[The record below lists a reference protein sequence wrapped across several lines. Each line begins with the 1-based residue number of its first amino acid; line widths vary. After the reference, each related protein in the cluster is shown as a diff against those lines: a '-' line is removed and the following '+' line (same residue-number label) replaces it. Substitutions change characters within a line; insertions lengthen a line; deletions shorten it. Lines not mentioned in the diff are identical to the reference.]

1 MDTQTIALCVIGF
14 FMTLVIWLIKASQ
27 RRIEKRIDHYE
38 RKNEAEHAKLSEALA
53 QQGKDF
59 HAALA
64 QQGKDFHAALA
75 QQGKEHREAL
85 AQQGKDFHAALAQH
99 SEKHRE
105 ALDQQSKELH
115 AALAQQGK
123 EHREALAQQGKE
135 HREALAQ
142 QGKEHREALAQQ
154 GEELTALRVEV
165 AKLTVPTER
174 ELLDSLRQLTMGSGL
189 PERKLPEG
197 D

>member
-1 MDTQTIALCVIGF
+1 MDAHTIGLCVIGF
-14 FMTLVIWLIKASQ
+14 LLTVVIWLIKDSQ
-27 RRIEKRIDHYE
+27 RRIEKRIDHYA
-38 RKNEAEHAKLSEALA
+38 RKNEAEHAKFCEALA
-53 QQGKDF
+53 QQGKEF

-64 QQGKDFHAALA
+64 QLSEKHSEALAQQAKERHEALVQQGKEFHAALA
-75 QQGKEHREAL
+75 QRGKEFREAL
-85 AQQGKDFHAALAQH
+85 AQRGKEF
-99 SEKHRE
+99 
-105 ALDQQSKELH
+105 H

-142 QGKEHREALAQQ
+142 QGA
-154 GEELTALRVEV
+154 ELTALRVEV

-174 ELLDSLRQLTMGSGL
+174 ELLDALRQLTTGSG
-189 PERKLPEG
+189 PQERKLADG

>member
-64 QQGKDFHAALA
+64 QQGK
-75 QQGKEHREAL
+75 EHREAL
-85 AQQGKDFHAALAQH
+85 AQQGKDFHAALAEH

-105 ALDQQSKELH
+105 ALDQQSKELHAALAQQGKDFH